1 MRQFVFSPLWILCCC
16 CLVYVRGHGVC
27 TVGNLIKRI
36 NLTTELSSEILLPCL
51 YEPALKE
58 SHLNKESSAVWIQIK
73 TNTDHIVEISVNGQE
88 SFWNNRQHRI
98 KVFREVA
105 GSGNFSLLIRDVQLS
120 DLGLYRCEIF
130 RGINCSLGYVEIEI
144 SLATVEFSLLSN
156 WRLIAAGGG
165 GFLLLCLITVCFY
178 CMLAKRQTV
187 NTSINQTS
195 DNCHDVDGQKKDEIT
210 YASVVLKSRTCHDS
224 EGQKNNEITYASVVI
239 KSHNC
244 HDSEGLIS
252 PETDL
257 YAAVKQRER
266 R

>member
-1 MRQFVFSPLWILCCC
+1 MKLFELCFPAVWILSCCVFSG
-16 CLVYVRGHGVC
+16 RGHGVC

-51 YEPALKE
+51 YEPALKG
-58 SHLNKESSAVWIQIK
+58 SHLTEESFADWIQIK
-73 TNTDHIVEISVNGQE
+73 TNTDYIVEISVNGQE

-144 SLATVEFSLLSN
+144 SLATVEISLLSN

-178 CMLAKRQTV
+178 CMLAKRESGKPAMRPGKLIAQLL
-187 NTSINQTS
+187 
-195 DNCHDVDGQKKDEIT
+195 
-210 YASVVLKSRTCHDS
+210 Y
-224 EGQKNNEITYASVVI
+224 NNVTEFIQHAYYHSMI
-239 KSHNC
+239 LN
-244 HDSEGLIS
+244 LIR
-252 PETDL
+252 L
-257 YAAVKQRER
+257 I
-266 R
+266 